1 MKEKFLKTI
10 KTVIINLFILFGLLL
25 IIENV
30 VIDISLNTEIKLS
43 DARSIYLREHKLNST
58 QTFDN
63 LWLSDN
69 YEMAV
74 YKPSNIIRTDDEGH
88 IIGPKGMNDYDKVA
102 YFLGGSTTE
111 SAYVDEDKRFPYL
124 VQENLLDYNL
134 KTVNAGVGG
143 QNSKQGYLSFITKG
157 IKKFIVN

>member
-1 MKEKFLKTI
+1 MKEKFSKTI
-10 KTVIINLFILFGLLL
+10 KTIIINLFILFGLLL
-25 IIENV
+25 IIENFV
-30 VIDISLNTEIKLS
+30 LDVSLNSEIKLNDS
-43 DARSIYLREHKLNST
+43 RSIYLREHKLNST

-74 YKPSNIIRTDDEGH
+74 YKPSNIIRTDDQGH
-88 IIGPKGMNDYDKVA
+88 IIGPKEVNDYDKLA

-124 VQENLLDYNL
+124 VQENLLDYNF

-143 QNSKQGYLSFITKG
+143 QNSNKDTCLL
-157 IKKFIVN
+157 